1 MVVFEGTAL
10 DTMLTPFTR
19 FDLLQYDFHN
29 VYNSF
34 RMARI
39 DLYMI
44 LFRITRIRGCG

>member
-19 FDLLQYDFHN
+19 FDLLQMIFHN

-34 RMARI
+34 RMAYRI
-39 DLYMI
+39 IYDFIPYYSY
-44 LFRITRIRGCG
+44 